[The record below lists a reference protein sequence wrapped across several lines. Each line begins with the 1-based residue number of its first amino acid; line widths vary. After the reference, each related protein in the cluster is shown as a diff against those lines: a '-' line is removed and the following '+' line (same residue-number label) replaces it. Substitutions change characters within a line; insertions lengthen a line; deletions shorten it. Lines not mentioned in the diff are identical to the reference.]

1 MHRGGP
7 INSKPWLAAELVLMF
22 GVAPAAVALLFALG
36 VWPFEGVALGAPS
49 DASGRQWPQWDL
61 VLLYVWAALLF
72 VALLLDRRFDK
83 RNLWRAS
90 GLRAKNLP
98 PMVASWAL
106 AAIVLMV
113 AMGLR
118 FGWEHV
124 FWLGRAFGLGAFA
137 FLFYYGLLL
146 VYPQEIIFRAFFF
159 RRYEPLLRSP
169 LALIAASSA
178 AFGWMHIIYLN
189 ATAIVLTLLG
199 GALMGIT
206 YHRTRSMLAVTVEH
220 AVLGWFTFIVGFGP
234 NFYLP
239 VSMTGDF
246 RPPAVREMFNEGQ
259 PEGGP
264 TDGDDDSPP
273 ANDRP

>member
-1 MHRGGP
+1 MGRGGL
-7 INSKPWLAAELVLMF
+7 INSKPWLAAELVVLFVMTP
-22 GVAPAAVALLFALG
+22 VAIALLFALG
-36 VWPFEGVALGAPS
+36 VRPFQGVAFGVAADAP
-49 DASGRQWPQWDL
+49 GRAWPQWDL
-61 VLLYVWAALLF
+61 TLLYVLGGLVLSAL
-72 VALLLDRRFDK
+72 VYDRRFDN

-90 GLRAKNLP
+90 GLRAANLI
-98 PMVASWAL
+98 PMAGSWAL
-106 AAIVLMV
+106 AGIVLMA

-118 FGWEHV
+118 HGWEHV

-159 RRYEPLLRSP
+159 HRYAPLLRSP
-169 LALIAASSA
+169 VALIAASSA
-178 AFGWMHIIYLN
+178 AFGWMHVIYLN

-199 GALMGIT
+199 GVLMGIT

-246 RPPAVREMFNEGQ
+246 RPPAVREMFSERG
-259 PEGGP
+259 PGAAPGGADGGGP
-264 TDGDDDSPP
+264 A